1 MLTTP
6 LGKIKI
12 YADGNCVCY
21 KAVEHNFRQPPCK
34 DRPVAGCYR
43 IEISCRGISTVSC
56 VLEPLDTVHISDSSG
71 EKYAAIEFVKN
82 QTILTIGTED
92 DNPAF
97 EVLLKEYGLQYILLQ
112 SMDKVVFGLAWATD
126 YEGIEDVRTWY
137 AADPTLS

>member
-12 YADGNCVCY
+12 YADGNCVSY
-21 KAVEHNFRQPPCK
+21 KAIEHNFCQPPCK

-43 IEISCRGISTVSC
+43 IEISGRDISSVSC
-56 VLEPLDTVHISDSSG
+56 VLYPLDTVHISDSSG
-71 EKYAAIEFVKN
+71 EKYTAIEFVKN
-82 QTILTIGTED
+82 QTILTIGMED
-92 DNPAF
+92 ENPAF
-97 EVLLKEYGLQYILLQ
+97 ESLPIDHGLQYKLIG
-112 SMDKVVFGLAWATD
+112 SVDKVVFGLAWATD

>member
-12 YADGNCVCY
+12 YADGNCVNY
-21 KAVEHNFRQPPCK
+21 KAVEHNFCQPPCK

-43 IEISCRGISTVSC
+43 IEISCRGISSVSC

-71 EKYAAIEFVKN
+71 EKYTAIDFINN
-82 QTILTIGTED
+82 QTILTIGMED
-92 DNPAF
+92 ENPAF
-97 EVLLKEYGLQYILLQ
+97 ESGPLENGLQLMLLQ
-112 SMDKVVFGLAWATD
+112 PVEKVVFGLAWATD
-126 YEGIEDVRTWY
+126 YEGPDDVRTWY

>member
-1 MLTTP
+1 MQLWDVTHQNQPGSQRYAHSYAKLWAYFVLMNEVPTMLTTP

-56 VLEPLDTVHISDSSG
+56 VFCRSE
-71 EKYAAIEFVKN
+71 
-82 QTILTIGTED
+82 
-92 DNPAF
+92 
-97 EVLLKEYGLQYILLQ
+97 
-112 SMDKVVFGLAWATD
+112 
-126 YEGIEDVRTWY
+126 
-137 AADPTLS
+137 